1 MAPTVLLEHND
12 LPESVTKLRRNMC
25 KTAIT
30 RERER
35 ETEMTC
41 RNIGIVLS
49 SNMHLITW
57 SLRSDST
64 HSHP

>member
-12 LPESVTKLRRNMC
+12 LPEIMTKLKQDMYE
-25 KTAIT
+25 TASK
-30 RERER
+30 RERD
-35 ETEMTC
+35 MVC
-41 RNIGIVLS
+41 QSVSIVLL

-64 HSHP
+64 HLRP